1 MKLKLIIKELIY
13 KINNRFVLSLDIHKR
28 NYYVGFNRW
37 LFKRNSAEF
46 GTQLKVYNQIY
57 LKCYGEITIGNY
69 FTFTSGDCIN
79 PICRNIR
86 GCIYVMKNAKLI
98 IGNHV
103 GISSA
108 CIWVQNEITIGNNVN
123 IGGNCLI
130 IDNDAHP
137 IDFIERRNPPTIENT
152 KSEPIHIEDDVWI
165 GANSTIL
172 KGVTIGSRS
181 IIGAGSIVTKNI
193 PPDCIAAG
201 NPCKIVK
208 YL

>member
-1 MKLKLIIKELIY
+1 MNFYSYKY
-13 KINNRFVLSLDIHKR
+13 KIYNRIILSFGIRKKKFFI
-28 NYYVGFNRW
+28 GFNQW
-37 LFKRNSAEF
+37 LFKRKGVEYGN
-46 GTQLKVYNQIY
+46 QMKVYNQIY
-57 LKCYGEITIGNY
+57 LKCSGTITIGNK

-86 GCIYVMKNAKLI
+86 GCIYVMKNGKLI

-137 IDFIERRNPPTIENT
+137 LDYIERRNPPTIENT
-152 KSEPIHIEDDVWI
+152 RSEPIHIEDDAWI
-165 GANSTIL
+165 GANCTIL
-172 KGVTIGSRS
+172 KGVTIGARS
-181 IIGAGSIVTKNI
+181 IIGAGSVVTNKI
-193 PPDCIAAG
+193 PSDCIAAG
-201 NPCKIVK
+201 NPCKVIK

>member
-1 MKLKLIIKELIY
+1 MNRYLKTLLY
-13 KINNRFVLSLDIHKR
+13 KTYNSGRLYLESYKKSFFI
-28 NYYVGFNRW
+28 GFNQW
-37 LFKRNSAEF
+37 LFKRKGIEHGNN
-46 GTQLKVYNQIY
+46 LKIYNRIFV
-57 LKCYGEITIGNY
+57 KGSGMIKIGNY

-79 PICRNIR
+79 PICRNIL

-137 IDFIERRNPPTIENT
+137 IDYIERRNPPTIENT

-165 GANSTIL
+165 GANCTIL

-193 PPDCIAAG
+193 PSDCIAAG
-201 NPCKIVK
+201 NPCKIIK